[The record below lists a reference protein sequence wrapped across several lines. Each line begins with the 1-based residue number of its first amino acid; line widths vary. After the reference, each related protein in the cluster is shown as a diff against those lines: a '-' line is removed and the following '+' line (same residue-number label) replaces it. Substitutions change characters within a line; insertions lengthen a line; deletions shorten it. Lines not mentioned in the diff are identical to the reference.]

1 MTDTQ
6 DWFAHATTDIAE
18 SAKIGAKT
26 RIWHQSQVM
35 AEAQIGERCNIGKC
49 CYIDSGVQI
58 GAGVK
63 IQNGVSV
70 YRGVTV
76 EDDCFLGPH
85 MVFTNDFYPRAFTE
99 EFSVTPTFV
108 KRGASIGANA
118 TIVCGNT
125 LGEYCMVGSGSVV
138 TRDVPPHA
146 LVVGNPA
153 RQIGWVC
160 RCGAKLPADQDPTVA
175 PVSCG
180 HCGEVLDLTD

>member
-1 MTDTQ
+1 MNDANGF
-6 DWFAHATTDIAE
+6 FAHPSTDIAE
-18 SAKIGAKT
+18 DASIGDGT

-35 AEAQIGERCNIGKC
+35 GGAHIGARCNIGKC

-58 GAGVK
+58 GNGVK

-85 MVFTNDFYPRAFTE
+85 MVFTNDRYPRAFSDDFE
-99 EFSVTPTFV
+99 ITPTRV
-108 KRGASIGANA
+108 SHGASIGANA
-118 TIVCGNT
+118 TIVCGTT
-125 LGEYCMVGSGSVV
+125 LGRYCMVGSGAVV
-138 TRDVPPHA
+138 TKDVPAHA

-160 RCGAKLPADQDPTVA
+160 RCGAKLPQSTDTPPDSLRCADCSAT
-175 PVSCG
+175 S
-180 HCGEVLDLTD
+180 